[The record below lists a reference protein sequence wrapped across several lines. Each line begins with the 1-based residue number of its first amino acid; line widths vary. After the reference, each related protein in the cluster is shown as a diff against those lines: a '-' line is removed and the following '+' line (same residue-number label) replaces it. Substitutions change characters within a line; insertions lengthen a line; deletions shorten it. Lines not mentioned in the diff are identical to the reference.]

1 MCETRMSEERVGM
14 GRDQKEKTL
23 VPATGGQRP
32 YEVVWAACWP
42 LPQSVSQSVSQP
54 RRVSCPACLGHR
66 AIALVPCRGVRLAGP
81 VLPALGR
88 GAGSAR
94 ARPDGDRECSKQVG
108 LLFPMRRACLSAGWA
123 TSTSA
128 RKPISR
134 RRTRTRRTRSRVAWV
149 SEALAARL
157 SRAGW
162 GVGGCA
168 VNSPAIVV
176 SHSFPMG
183 CHDTRSRPRVPTP
196 RRTRPALSFRF
207 GPGPRVSR
215 THHSPSQ
222 RSQCPSRTERAMVP
236 FPT

>member
-1 MCETRMSEERVGM
+1 MCETRMSEERVEM
-14 GRDQKEKTL
+14 GRDQKERTL
-23 VPATGGQRP
+23 VPATGGQRL

-42 LPQSVSQSVSQP
+42 LPPAVSQP

-94 ARPDGDRECSKQVG
+94 TRPDGDRECSKQVG

-123 TSTSA
+123 TSTGA
-128 RKPISR
+128 PGPISR
-134 RRTRTRRTRSRVAWV
+134 RKTRIRVAWV
-149 SEALAARL
+149 SEVLAARV

-162 GVGGCA
+162 GGCA
-168 VNSPAIVV
+168 ENSPAIVV

-183 CHDTRSRPRVPTP
+183 CHGTRSPPRVPTP

-207 GPGPRVSR
+207 GPGLRVSR

-222 RSQCPSRTERAMVP
+222 LSQCQSRTERAIVP